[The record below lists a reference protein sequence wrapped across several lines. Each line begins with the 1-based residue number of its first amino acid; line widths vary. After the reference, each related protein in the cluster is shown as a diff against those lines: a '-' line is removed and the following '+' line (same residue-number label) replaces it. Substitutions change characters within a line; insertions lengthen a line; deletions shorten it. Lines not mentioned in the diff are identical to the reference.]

1 METQVG
7 FIFGYRLSFDLSLSL
22 CLSVSLSLCLSV
34 WDGFGVF
41 FSRVLVCGKDQ
52 GLQGEAPGFG

>member
-7 FIFGYRLSFDLSLSL
+7 FIFGYRLSFDL
-22 CLSVSLSLCLSV
+22 SLSLCLSV